1 MSAPAT
7 SPVPEGGIL
16 LHVGMH
22 KTGTTALQGMFAAA
36 GDRLLDAGVFYPP
49 TPLGAHHRG
58 ARAVTEH
65 RAYRDDA
72 PPGIA
77 EWESVVTAV
86 RGSTSPRVLISSEY
100 LAGADTSQRQR
111 ILDDLGPDRVHIVVT
126 VRNFT
131 RVAVSLWQQ
140 TLKRGRAATL
150 DEWLERSF
158 RRTDAQP
165 DPHFWARHDPSVVA
179 AAWAELLGADRVT
192 AVVLDERDHD
202 VLPGAFEQL
211 LGLAPGTL
219 STTEVS
225 YTNRGM
231 TAVECEVIRQVN
243 AALRS
248 QLNGTEYHALIRS
261 GAIRNI
267 VESRTPPD
275 SEPRLSTPDWV
286 ADQAVAEGQR
296 VAEALTTSGVRVIG
310 DLGNLTTRVA
320 SGRIDAGADFDDV
333 PVDLAVTGLVGIV
346 TRAAAAVRGGER
358 LAPAKRKRSDIRVD
372 ELSTAQLARVLKGRV
387 TAGIRRRLS

>member
-1 MSAPAT
+1 MSAP
-7 SPVPEGGIL
+7 SWGPIPETGVL

-22 KTGTTALQGMFAAA
+22 KTGTTAVQGMFAAA
-36 GDRLLDAGVFYPP
+36 SGRLLEAGVFYPP

-77 EWESVVTAV
+77 EWESVVSAV
-86 RGSTSPRVLISSEY
+86 RGSTSPRTLISSEY
-100 LAGADTSQRQR
+100 LAGADAAQRQR
-111 ILDDLGPDRVHIVVT
+111 IIADLGADRLHVVVT
-126 VRNFT
+126 VRNFA

-140 TLKRGRAATL
+140 TLKRGRVATL
-150 DEWLERSF
+150 DDWLEQNF
-158 RRTDAQP
+158 RRTDEQP
-165 DPHFWARHDPSVVA
+165 EPHFWARHDPSVVA
-179 AAWAELLGADRVT
+179 AAWADLLGADRVT
-192 AVVLDERDHD
+192 AVVLDERDHG

-211 LGLAPGTL
+211 LALTPGTL
-219 STTEVS
+219 ATTEVS

-267 VESRTPPD
+267 VESRLPPG

-286 ADQAVAEGQR
+286 ADEAVAEGQR
-296 VAEALTTSGVRVIG
+296 VADVLMSSGIHVIG
-310 DLGNLTTRVA
+310 DLGNLRTRVA
-320 SGRIDAGADFDDV
+320 SGPAEFGDGFADV
-333 PVDLAVTGLVGIV
+333 PVDLAVSGLVGIV
-346 TRAAAAVRGGER
+346 TRAAAAVRSGES
-358 LAPAKRKRSDIRVD
+358 LAPAKRRRSDARVD
-372 ELSTAQLARVLKGRV
+372 ELTTGQLAQVLEGRV